1 MNLKQTLTDLKQ
13 SCYVKLK
20 LSNEAKRQLLVYKK
34 LSTKSFESL
43 LTNRLLQNSCLLP
56 GISGKS
62 FSTISFF
69 LEVVIPLGSR
79 RLGGNFP
86 SLIMASIFFF
96 KKIHD
101 WNSSWR

>member
-1 MNLKQTLTDLKQ
+1 MNSKQTLTDLKQ
-13 SCYVKLK
+13 TCYEKLK
-20 LSNEAKRQLLVYKK
+20 LSNEAKGEFLVYKK

-69 LEVVIPLGSR
+69 LEVVVPLGSH

-86 SLIMASIFFF
+86 SLILASIFFF

-101 WNSSWR
+101 WNSS

>member
-1 MNLKQTLTDLKQ
+1 MNSKQTLTDLKQ
-13 SCYVKLK
+13 TCYEKLK
-20 LSNEAKRQLLVYKK
+20 LSNEAKGEFLVYKK

-69 LEVVIPLGSR
+69 RGCYTSWLTSPWSKLSQLNLGF
-79 RLGGNFP
+79 NFF
-86 SLIMASIFFF
+86 L
-96 KKIHD
+96 
-101 WNSSWR
+101 